1 VRGCCPRAVGAGRPL
16 PFDARAAEAY
26 AGIVADRR
34 VAGRP
39 ISVFDAQIAAIA
51 LANRLKVATRN
62 AGDFEG
68 CNVMLV
74 DPWR

>member
-1 VRGCCPRAVGAGRPL
+1 MRC
-16 PFDARAAEAY
+16 FARN
-26 AGIVADRR
+26 
-34 VAGRP
+34 
-39 ISVFDAQIAAIA
+39 DAQIAAIA